1 MLASAIVGGTS
12 AEANSE
18 DIQDNISEGAKP
30 PPKLADASHY
40 EIIGS
45 LSGSKAEKPDWVSEI
60 IEVRI
65 LYIYIVPE
73 LGKGVTWE
81 YTIDSALF

>member
-30 PPKLADASHY
+30 PLKLADASHY

-45 LSGSKAEKPDWVSEI
+45 LSDSKAEKPDWVSEI
-60 IEVRI
+60 IEVCI
-65 LYIYIVPE
+65 L
-73 LGKGVTWE
+73 
-81 YTIDSALF
+81 